1 MPHCV
6 IEYSQELEIVP
17 TKLLNAVFQ
26 GALNSQLFE
35 ATDIK
40 TRALAFN
47 HFMSG
52 DARQNFVHVTVKI
65 LSGRNTEQRNN
76 LSQSI
81 LNELNNIY
89 SSPVSLT
96 VEINEIERSSYAK
109 VVK

>member
-17 TKLLNAVFQ
+17 KKLLNAVFQ
-26 GALNSQLFE
+26 GALRSQLFE
-35 ATDIK
+35 EADIK

-52 DARQNFVHVTVKI
+52 DARINFIHVTVKI
-65 LSGRNTEQRNN
+65 LAGRNAEQRNN

-89 SSPVSLT
+89 SSHVSLT
-96 VEINEIERSSYAK
+96 VEINEIEKSSYAK
-109 VVK
+109 IVK